1 MLTTGPLLPLVSCLS
16 SSVLV
21 PSVSRRSKFSSR
33 TVQAIAAFAMLF
45 VATSGGAQ
53 VTQLPGST
61 AVGQQASA
69 TVTVTMA
76 MSGSASSIQAVMQ
89 GVPNLDF
96 SVAAGGTCA
105 TGTGYI
111 IGQQCTVNI
120 AFAPRYPG
128 ARAGAVVIEN
138 AGGTVLG
145 TALIAGNATG
155 SLAVLAPANINTVAG
170 DSAWNY
176 TGDGVPATGAP
187 IFLPTG
193 VFADSAGNIYLTD
206 SNNNRIRRVDA
217 KSGLISTVAGN
228 GSPGY
233 GGDGGP
239 ATQAQINTAANLV
252 LDGAGNIYFA
262 DTGNHIIRRIDFY
275 SGIMTTVAGTPTIQG
290 YSGDGGAA
298 TAATLSQ
305 PEGLAFDAAG
315 DLYIADSGNNVIR
328 EIDAVTGK
336 IRTIVGTGYAAYSG
350 DGGPASSAKLN
361 SPWNLTV
368 GPDNSLYIADFSN
381 HCIRKVSASGTIS
394 TIAGTGSRGYNGDG
408 NVATQSQLDEPAGV
422 VLDPAGN
429 IYIADAGNNRVR
441 EISVATNIIRTI
453 AGSGSEE
460 FSGDGGDAT
469 GAGMY
474 GPYALNFD
482 QSGDLLI
489 ADLFHNRIRVVG
501 GALIALQYPVMRVN
515 TVSVPQAQGLANDGN
530 SPLNFSSFT
539 LNSAAL
545 DPATTTCAAGTAVA
559 SGTSCN
565 LGVEFTPA
573 VVGKLETGSVLVNSD
588 SGNSPNVID
597 ISGQVLNVNPTT
609 VALTSSANPSALGA
623 SVVFTAT
630 VSGGSTAATGTV
642 VFFDGQNQI
651 CSVSLNSNSI
661 ALCSTSSLIL
671 GQHSITASYSGD
683 GNNEANTSPVLTQ
696 VVKLAVT
703 LTLSVSPNPSV
714 VSNPVVL
721 SATATS
727 TGTPTG
733 MVTYYD
739 GTTVLGTAYVT
750 GSGVATFTTYQLT
763 VGTHNLSAQYAG
775 DPSNEGA
782 TSNVVSDIVQQ
793 ATSLTT
799 LASSNSTTT
808 VGLPVTFTATVVSL
822 NGPAPTG
829 SVQFTDGATVL
840 GTVNLTNSGTAALV
854 LSNLAPGSHKVVA
867 TYSGDTNNG
876 TSVSSTLTETI
887 LQIGTTITAT
897 SSANPVSAGGA
908 LQLTAYVVMA
918 QGATADG
925 PITGTVGF
933 TDGSYAVGYAA
944 VDNTG
949 HATISVNTLS
959 VGTHAIVATYAGNTN
974 YASST
979 SAALSQAVQST
990 PTTTTI
996 SSSASSTLAGKP
1008 VTFTITVTSSTAIP
1022 TGSVVILNG
1031 AATLGQ
1037 ATLNAQG
1044 VATFV
1049 TSSLSVGT
1057 HTISASYGGD
1067 SNYLASTSTGI
1078 QQIVSLAATTLT
1090 LAGPT
1095 APINAGVSFT
1105 ATATLSTTGVA
1116 PTGALTLLD
1125 GSNSIGTLT
1134 VTAAGSFAFTN
1145 STLSVGTHTLTASY
1159 AGDSNNAP
1167 ATSGPITVIVQL
1179 APTVTSL
1186 ISSANP
1192 GTVGQPLTL
1201 TSSVTSVSPNATG
1214 TISFEDGGV
1223 IIGSAPLVSGTAT
1236 FATSSLSFGAH
1247 SLTAVYSG
1255 DAIHAASTSALVTE
1269 QIVQGATAA
1278 LSSSVNP
1285 SVSGQNVV
1293 FTAKLAGVG
1302 SVVPTGNVILSD
1314 GAATLATITLDATGT
1329 ATYATSTLAVGSH
1342 IVTLTYAG
1350 DKNYAAASAT
1360 LTQTVQNASTQMSLT
1375 ATSNPATYGTP
1386 LGLSATVTSNGSVA
1400 TGSVSFTDGTNSL
1413 GSAVLNAAGVATLT
1427 VSTLPPG
1434 PHSIVANYA
1443 GDGKAAASSST
1454 PLALS
1459 VEQPTTLALSSN
1471 ANPAQTLTP
1480 VIFTVTITNSGVTQ
1494 PTGVVT
1500 FTDGTTLLGT
1510 GTVDTTG
1517 HATISVPSLV
1527 AGNHS
1532 VVASYAGDVYDFA
1545 STSPALAEIV
1555 QLRPTT
1561 TAVTAMAN
1569 NPADPLQVTL
1579 IAIVRWTGTPTPTGT
1594 VVFTTGTTT
1603 IGSTQV
1609 DATGLANLTI
1619 DLPSSN
1625 AASVTAAYSGD
1636 TVYAASTSQATAIT
1650 GGVTSQF
1657 MLGLTPS
1664 SVTIPSTDH
1673 TTVGLTLTSV
1683 KGFTDTLE
1691 FGCLGLPFAATC
1703 TFSSDTAA
1711 LAANGSMAMQLTID
1725 TGNPLGAGAQA
1736 RVRTPQTSSAASTAL
1751 LCFLPGSVLAG
1762 LFFFRGRRR
1771 SVRAL
1776 RSWAGLLL
1784 LLAAIAAT
1792 VGMSG
1797 CAGGL
1802 QINGT
1807 PAGTYTF
1814 KVTASGQGTG
1824 LTESQTMTLIVK

>member
-1 MLTTGPLLPLVSCLS
+1 V
-16 SSVLV
+16 
-21 PSVSRRSKFSSR
+21 K
-33 TVQAIAAFAMLF
+33 
-45 VATSGGAQ
+45 
-53 VTQLPGST
+53 
-61 AVGQQASA
+61 
-69 TVTVTMA
+69 
-76 MSGSASSIQAVMQ
+76 
-89 GVPNLDF
+89 
-96 SVAAGGTCA
+96 
-105 TGTGYI
+105 
-111 IGQQCTVNI
+111 I
-120 AFAPRYPG
+120 AFAPAYPG
-128 ARAGAVVIEN
+128 ARNGAVVIEN
-138 AGGTVLG
+138 ASGNVLG
-145 TALIAGNATG
+145 TALISGKATG

-170 DSAWNY
+170 NGAWNY
-176 TGDGVPATGAP
+176 TGDGVLATSAP
-187 IFLPTG
+187 VFLPTG
-193 VFADSAGNIYLTD
+193 VFADSAGNVYLTD

-217 KSGLISTVAGN
+217 KTGLISTVVGN
-228 GSPGY
+228 GTAGY

-239 ATQAQINTAANLV
+239 ATQAMINLAANLAM
-252 LDGAGNIYFA
+252 DGAGNIYFA
-262 DTGNHIIRRIDFY
+262 DTGNHIVRRVDFY
-275 SGIMTTVAGTPTIQG
+275 SGIITTVVGTPTIQG
-290 YSGDGGAA
+290 YTGDGGAA

-305 PEGLAFDAAG
+305 PQGLAFDAAG
-315 DLYIADSGNNVIR
+315 DLYIADTGNNVIR
-328 EIDAVTGK
+328 EIDASTGK
-336 IRTIVGTGYAAYSG
+336 IRTVAGTGVYGFSG
-350 DGGPASSAKLN
+350 DGGPAIAAQLN
-361 SPWNLTV
+361 TPWNLTV
-368 GPDNSLYIADFSN
+368 GPDNSLYIADFYN
-381 HCIRKVSASGTIS
+381 DRIRKVSASGTIS
-394 TIAGTGSRGYNGDG
+394 TIAGTGTPGYNGDG
-408 NVATQSQLDEPAGV
+408 NVALQSQLNEPAAV

-441 EISVATNIIRTI
+441 EISVVTNIIRTI

-460 FSGDGGDAT
+460 FSGDGNDAT

-474 GPYALNFD
+474 GPYALDFD
-482 QSGDLLI
+482 QSGNLLV

-501 GALIALQYPVMRVN
+501 SAAIALQFPVMRVN
-515 TVSVPQAQGLANDGN
+515 TVSAPMTQGVANDGN
-530 SPLNFSSFT
+530 AALNFSSFT

-545 DPATTTCAAGTAVA
+545 DPGTTTCAVGTALA
-559 SGTSCN
+559 LGATCN
-565 LGVEFTPA
+565 LGVEFAPT
-573 VVGKLETGSVLVNSD
+573 VVGTLETGSVLVNSD
-588 SGNSPNVID
+588 SGNSPNNIN
-597 ISGQVLNVNPTT
+597 ISAQVLNVNPTT

-630 VSGGSTAATGTV
+630 VSGGSVPATGTV
-642 VFFDGQNQI
+642 VFFNGQVQI
-651 CSVSLNSNSI
+651 CSVALNSNAV
-661 ALCSTSSLIL
+661 ALCTTSSLIL

-683 GNNEANTSPVLTQ
+683 ANNEANTSPVLTQ

-703 LTLSVSPNPSV
+703 LTLSASPNPSV
-714 VSNPVVL
+714 VSAAVVL

-750 GSGVATFTTYQLT
+750 GSGVASFTTYQLA
-763 VGTHNLSAQYAG
+763 VGTHSLSAQYAG
-775 DPSNEGA
+775 DPSNESA
-782 TSNVVSDIVQQ
+782 TSNTVTDIVQQ

-799 LASSNSTTT
+799 LASSNATTT

-829 SVQFTDGATVL
+829 SVQFTDGTTVL
-840 GTVNLTNSGTAALV
+840 GTVNLTGSGTAALT
-854 LSNLAPGSHKVVA
+854 LSSLAPGSHKIVA
-867 TYSGDTNNG
+867 NYSGDTNNAS
-876 TSVSSTLTETI
+876 SVSSTLTETI

-897 SSANPVSAGGA
+897 SNANPVSAGGA

-918 QGATADG
+918 SGATADG

-933 TDGSYAVGYAA
+933 TDGSYALGYAA

-949 HATISVNTLS
+949 HATISINTLS

-979 SAALSQAVQST
+979 SSALSQGVQST

-996 SSSASSTLAGKP
+996 SSSASPTLAGKP

-1049 TSSLSVGT
+1049 TSSLTVGT

-1067 SNYLASTSTGI
+1067 SNYLASTSTSI
-1078 QQIVSLAATTLT
+1078 QQIVNLATTSLT

-1095 APINAGVSFT
+1095 APINAGVAFT

-1134 VTAAGSFAFTN
+1134 VTGAGSFAFTN
-1145 STLSVGTHTLTASY
+1145 STLSVGTHTLTVSY
-1159 AGDSNNAP
+1159 AGDSNNSP
-1167 ATSGPITVIVQL
+1167 STSNPITVIVQL

-1186 ISSANP
+1186 VSSANP
-1192 GTVGQPLTL
+1192 GVLGQSITL
-1201 TSSVTSVSPNATG
+1201 SSSVTSVSPNATG

-1255 DAIHAASTSALVTE
+1255 DANHAASTSALVTE
-1269 QIVQGATAA
+1269 QIVQAATAA

-1293 FTAKLAGVG
+1293 FTAKLGGVG
-1302 SVVPTGNVILSD
+1302 SLVPTGNVILSD
-1314 GAATLATITLDATGT
+1314 GATTLATVALDATGA
-1329 ATYATSTLAVGSH
+1329 ATYATSALAVGSH
-1342 IVTLTYAG
+1342 TITLAYAG
-1350 DKNYAAASAT
+1350 DKNYGAASAT
-1360 LTQTVQNASTQMSLT
+1360 LTQTVQNASTQIALT
-1375 ATSNPATYGTP
+1375 ASANPATYGTP
-1386 LGLSATVTSNGSVA
+1386 LSLSATITSNGSIA
-1400 TGSVSFTDGTNSL
+1400 TGSVSFTDGTTPI
-1413 GSAVLNAAGVATLT
+1413 GSSVLNATGVATLT
-1427 VSTLPPG
+1427 LSTLSPG

-1459 VEQPTTLALSSN
+1459 VEQKATLALSSN
-1471 ANPAQTLTP
+1471 ANPAQTLSP
-1480 VIFTVTITNSGVTQ
+1480 VIFTVAITNSGVTT

-1517 HATISVPSLV
+1517 HATLSVPSLS
-1527 AGNHS
+1527 AGTHS
-1532 VVASYAGDVYDFA
+1532 VVASYAGDAYDFA
-1545 STSPALAEIV
+1545 GVSPALAEIV

-1561 TAVTAMAN
+1561 TGVTAMAST

-1579 IAIVRWTGTPTPTGT
+1579 IAIVRWTGTTTPTGT
-1594 VVFTTGTTT
+1594 VVFTTGSTT
-1603 IGSTQV
+1603 IGSVQV

-1625 AASVTAAYSGD
+1625 VATVTAAYSGD
-1636 TVYAASTSQATAIT
+1636 TVYAASSSQATAIT
-1650 GGVTSQF
+1650 GGVAPQF
-1657 MLGLTPS
+1657 MLTLTPS
-1664 SVTIPSTDH
+1664 SVTIPSTEH
-1673 TTVGLTLTSV
+1673 TTVSLGLTSI

-1725 TGNPLGAGAQA
+1725 TGNPLGSGGQA
-1736 RVRTPQTSSAASTAL
+1736 SLRSPRPSSGPSSAASSAL

-1771 SVRAL
+1771 AIRSI
-1776 RSWAGLLL
+1776 RSWTGLLL
-1784 LLAAIAAT
+1784 LLGAIAAT

-1814 KVTASGQGTG
+1814 KITASGQGTG
-1824 LTESQTMTLIVK
+1824 ITESQTMTLIVQ